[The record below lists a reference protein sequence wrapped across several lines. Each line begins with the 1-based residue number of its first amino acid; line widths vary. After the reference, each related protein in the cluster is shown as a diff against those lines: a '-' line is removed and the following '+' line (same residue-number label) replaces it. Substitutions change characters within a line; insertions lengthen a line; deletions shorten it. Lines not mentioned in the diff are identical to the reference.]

1 MYVFVVCSAYLA
13 LIIYLFLYLI
23 HVVLILFV
31 HFYIP
36 EEIWSFFLSCLA
48 PNHWKNDLFNSPSD
62 TVSNCSNGNPARAEI
77 GAELSCTAFIHF
89 PVVNLRYFLFYFGH
103 FFSRNYCFLAFC
115 YNCLCSKLNQI
126 LSKSSN
132 FHTIC
137 RFSRISISS
146 GS

>member
-1 MYVFVVCSAYLA
+1 MQCVSCTYYLSVPVPYTCCINIVCT
-13 LIIYLFLYLI
+13 FLYSRGN
-23 HVVLILFV
+23 LILFSEL
-31 HFYIP
+31 FSP
-36 EEIWSFFLSCLA
+36 KPL
-48 PNHWKNDLFNSPSD
+48 KNDLFNSPSD

-77 GAELSCTAFIHF
+77 GAELGCTAFIHF

-103 FFSRNYCFLAFC
+103 FFSRDYCFLAFC